1 MDLSSFHDL
10 GFDFFSDIK
19 SVPFR
24 SGTTV
29 QCTVIGN
36 SIFSSYERIYF
47 YMGENSAVWTNL
59 AQWVDLGSSG
69 MGSFTFGG

>member
-1 MDLSSFHDL
+1 MIWASTFSPILKVFHFGQEL
-10 GFDFFSDIK
+10 LY
-19 SVPFR
+19 
-24 SGTTV
+24 V